1 VGFEKVGVVWWNYWG
16 VWSSALQKRSKFKY
30 YEEDFCTAETNGAQV
45 KLKKKRRE
53 EDVIDSD
60 VVVNS
65 LLQLS
70 RSIYTLYLKGQTP
83 SSASFRAGG
92 RPGGS
97 RLKQF
102 PSLLHDWH
110 VSPWSKRP
118 GLRLLQQIDGG
129 SSRV

>member
-1 VGFEKVGVVWWNYWG
+1 ME
-16 VWSSALQKRSKFKY
+16 FKY
-30 YEEDFCTAETNGAQV
+30 YVELCTAEMNGAQA
-45 KLKKKRRE
+45 KLEKKRRE

-60 VVVNS
+60 VVVNR

-70 RSIYTLYLKGQTP
+70 RSIYTQILKGQTP
-83 SSASFRAGG
+83 SSASFCAGSHAQ

-110 VSPWSKRP
+110 VSPWSKGS